1 MLNPIVSLYAA
12 ATARMATA
20 TPSPISTTHRPSPD
34 PIPAR
39 GFHFHHGSPEYG
51 SGGPGGSAGL
61 LVWIGGIAVLTAVVA
76 WLFLLW
82 RQRHPHSAYA
92 APHPPHS
99 EASGWDG

>member
-12 ATARMATA
+12 ATA
-20 TPSPISTTHRPSPD
+20 STHRPSPN

-39 GFHFHHGSPEYG
+39 GFHFHHGDPEYG
-51 SGGPGGSAGL
+51 PPDQSGSAGL
-61 LVWIGGIAVLTAVVA
+61 LLWIGGIAVLVAVVA

-82 RQRHPHSAYA
+82 RQRHPGSAYA
-92 APHPPHS
+92 APHSSYP